1 MENTLV
7 NSREKTLKLVQVSMV
22 IAVLIALDL
31 TGLGFIKFPMASF
44 TTMHIPVIVGA
55 IVLGPVYGGIFG
67 GTMGVISMLEAT
79 FKGTGPVDLAFSPF
93 YSGSPFSSVLM
104 SVVVRIFIG
113 VVAGLVFR
121 AMIKSNVNSYIS
133 MVVAAF
139 LATATNT
146 VGVLSCLWL
155 LFPSLGINFKIFI
168 EAIITLNFVFELILA
183 IVFSLGFAKALP
195 ALKKYMKK

>member
-1 MENTLV
+1 MYAIR
-7 NSREKTLKLVQVSMV
+7 SYY
-22 IAVLIALDL
+22 A
-31 TGLGFIKFPMASF
+31 
-44 TTMHIPVIVGA
+44 VIVGA

-67 GTMGVISMLEAT
+67 GTMGIISMLEAT

-168 EAIITLNFVFELILA
+168 EAITSASRRPPVVRAHAPRPRRDRPCRAGSRNRRSGRTRCPRITSYNVCYTKLLRRR
-183 IVFSLGFAKALP
+183 
-195 ALKKYMKK
+195 